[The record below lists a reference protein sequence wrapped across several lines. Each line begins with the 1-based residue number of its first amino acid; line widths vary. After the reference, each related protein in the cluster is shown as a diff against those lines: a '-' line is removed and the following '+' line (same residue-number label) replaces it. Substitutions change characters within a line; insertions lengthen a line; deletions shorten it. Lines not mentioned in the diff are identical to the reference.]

1 MVHRVINT
9 LIVSYKGLIRRA
21 SMDLDHIFKICGAS
35 FSHHI
40 LRVTIA
46 RHYYRSS
53 TLLPF
58 FTHYLADIIFV
69 RYFPQLGGIS
79 ILLFEFNLWQY
90 IFGGSLIHNHIVQLR

>member
-21 SMDLDHIFKICGAS
+21 TMNLDHIFKISGAS

-46 RHYYRSS
+46 RHNNGSR
-53 TLLPF
+53 TFLPF

-79 ILLFEFNLWQY
+79 ILLFEFNLRQY
-90 IFGGSLIHNHIVQLR
+90 IFGGSLIHDHIVQFR

>member
-1 MVHRVINT
+1 MVHLLINT

-21 SMDLDHIFKICGAS
+21 TMDLDHIFKISGTA

-40 LRVTIA
+40 LRVAIA
-46 RHYYRSS
+46 RHNYRSR

-69 RYFPQLGGIS
+69 RYLPQLGGIS

-90 IFGGSLIHNHIVQLR
+90 IFGGSLIHNHIVQFR